1 MLTLVGYVLK
11 NLGRQK
17 LRTVLSVFGVML
29 GVWLVVI
36 FTAISAGALRT
47 QQAMLTQFGEDFHCY
62 KAAVADQ
69 FLSTLP
75 EAETRESIRTVE
87 GVEDTASVLIWFTR
101 HPKIWFVPLFGL
113 RPGEFALER
122 LMMSGTGEFSGADAG
137 EAIVGT
143 TFLQSTGLSVGDDL
157 EMQKVTL
164 RIVGSYV
171 TGQPLYDSAV
181 VIPLSKMKLFRDA
194 EDLATFIAVRVDP
207 GESPKDVADRI
218 EERHPELATVR
229 TLEELSKVDQ
239 GIEKMKMWSLLISA
253 GATGIGWLFV
263 MLAMI
268 MSVYE
273 RTRELGVLRAVGWR
287 QRQIVKVIFL
297 ESLVLAVLGALIGVP
312 TGLGIVE
319 LMAWATD
326 LGNYL
331 RPAYEPA
338 LYVRAF
344 LVAFLAATVGGIY
357 PAWRAA
363 RLRPVEALR
372 HE

>member
-17 LRTVLSVFGVML
+17 LRTALSIFGVML

-36 FTAISAGALRT
+36 FSAISAGALRT

-75 EAETRESIRTVE
+75 ESETREALRSVS
-87 GVEDTASVLIWFTR
+87 GVADTASVLIWFTR
-101 HPKIWFVPLFGL
+101 HPSIWFVPLFGL
-113 RPGEFALER
+113 RPDEFAVER
-122 LMMSGTGEFSGADAG
+122 LMMSGTGEFSGPDAH

-143 TFLQSTGLSVGDDL
+143 TFLKSAKLDVGDEL
-157 EMQKVTL
+157 TMQGVTL

-181 VIPLSKMKLFRDA
+181 VVPITKMKLFRDG
-194 EDLATFIAVRVDP
+194 ENLATFIAVRVEP
-207 GESPKDVADRI
+207 GASPKEVADRI
-218 EERHPELATVR
+218 EERYPELSTVR

-239 GIEKMKMWSLLISA
+239 GIEKMKMWSFLISA

-273 RTRELGVLRAVGWR
+273 RTRELGILRAVGLK

-297 ESLVLAVLGALIGVP
+297 ESLVLTVLGALIGIP
-312 TGLGIVE
+312 SGLAIVE

-326 LGNYL
+326 LSNYIE
-331 RPAYEPA
+331 PAYELA
-338 LYVRAF
+338 LYSRAF
-344 LVAFLAATVGGIY
+344 LVAFLAATIGGIY